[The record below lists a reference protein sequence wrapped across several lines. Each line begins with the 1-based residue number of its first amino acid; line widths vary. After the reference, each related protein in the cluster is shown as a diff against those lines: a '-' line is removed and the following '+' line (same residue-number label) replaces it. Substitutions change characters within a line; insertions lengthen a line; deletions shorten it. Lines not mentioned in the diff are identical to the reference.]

1 MFKRFSDK
9 VSAWRS
15 CKRGTP
21 SYSNLCLYY
30 EEGRGLPESWKQK
43 KKNGKKIR
51 KRRQTCVDENDLI
64 KKRKDDVQLCAAYLC
79 HQPEKKNWLDILWRT
94 SWLVPLGVYGNTMIA
109 SVSFVLT
116 GNLIYHFPQKGHI
129 STFSLLNMHEQ
140 KSNSQ
145 RNSERMIII
154 FPHQSWYYKLIP
166 WIREISDQMSPQA
179 GNCKSPSSQSSL
191 DFRGHLITNFP
202 NVMVLLINIVTCSIA
217 PFNKYQNASFS
228 QAKLRYC
235 ISFLYYKR

>member
-1 MFKRFSDK
+1 MLMQSCKYLFNINKCCCNSEFQVYTIFRQS
-9 VSAWRS
+9 VWRP

-145 RNSERMIII
+145 RNLK
-154 FPHQSWYYKLIP
+154 QSDNH
-166 WIREISDQMSPQA
+166 IS
-179 GNCKSPSSQSSL
+179 SS
-191 DFRGHLITNFP
+191 I
-202 NVMVLLINIVTCSIA
+202 MVLQTNTM
-217 PFNKYQNASFS
+217 N
-228 QAKLRYC
+228 
-235 ISFLYYKR
+235 